1 VHLQSV
7 VARHGEI
14 TAAAIH
20 EVVLFHSTPHEL
32 RSYAGDLPLD
42 VVADLISSCKKFG
55 VDASPRGVLDPR
67 ALAPVLGRCCRV
79 PRARDLRPGCRPVP
93 PAGASG
99 LRRTS

>member
-14 TAAAIH
+14 TVAAIH

-42 VVADLISSCKKFG
+42 VVADPNKQL
-55 VDASPRGVLDPR
+55 
-67 ALAPVLGRCCRV
+67 
-79 PRARDLRPGCRPVP
+79 
-93 PAGASG
+93 
-99 LRRTS
+99 